1 MTNESTAGG
10 QQKTPARAWAVL
22 AVVYIAS
29 FMAPMAQFKVPALQ
43 DWIIP
48 ELIIPQMGPENVGMY
63 FGIMM
68 SALSIIGVILA
79 FPAAI
84 ITRKFGMKM
93 SMTISVVALMLGT
106 LVCIVGDSYWMVL
119 VGRMIEGVGIGLI
132 GVVAPACVS
141 IWFPEKTR
149 GTALGI
155 WASWFPL
162 GITLMFNV
170 APPIAAMG
178 DWQAVYWFTII
189 CDVIALILF
198 LIVFKMPAHPE
209 GAAPEE
215 ASLSEGW
222 KYLKNSKLWILAI
235 IFFIYNFI
243 QLGAVNS
250 FYNQF
255 LTESGMT
262 AQIANSITSVMTAI
276 GIVSLPI
283 GGIIFDRVPYK
294 HKNVLMILTYVLW
307 IVALL
312 FAFGSGDA
320 MLTGVWVF
328 IIVMGIANGFGAGSL
343 RPYAPSLVPNT
354 ALGATMA
361 MALLQ
366 FMQNLGSAIG
376 SPAYGAAIDALGWQ
390 GSNYGMLVPMCVV
403 AIVLALFLK
412 PKKDP
417 ARMVKQDGDERS

>member
-1 MTNESTAGG
+1 MDDNSKALDG
-10 QQKTPARAWAVL
+10 QKTPARAWAIL

-48 ELIIPQMGPENVGMY
+48 QIIIPQLGPENVGLY

-79 FPAAI
+79 FPAAA
-84 ITRKFGMKM
+84 ITQKFGMKA
-93 SMTISVVALMLGT
+93 SMVVSIVALMLGT
-106 LVCIVGDSYWMVL
+106 LVCVITDNYWAIL
-119 VGRMIEGVGIGLI
+119 VGRMIEGIGIGLV

-162 GITLMFNV
+162 GITLMFNI
-170 APPIAAMG
+170 APALANG
-178 DWQAVYWFTII
+178 LGNWQGVYWFTII
-189 CDVIALILF
+189 CDVVALILF
-198 LIVFKMPAHPE
+198 LLVFKMPEHPE
-209 GAAPEE
+209 GEAPEE
-215 ASLSEGW
+215 TSLSQGW
-222 KYLKNSKLWILAI
+222 KYLKNGKLWILAV

-243 QLGAVNS
+243 QLGVVNS

-255 LTESGMT
+255 LMEAGLSIGIN
-262 AQIANSITSVMTAI
+262 AQVANSITSVMTAI

-283 GGIIFDRVPYK
+283 GGVIFDRVPYK
-294 HKNVLMILTYVLW
+294 HKNILMILTYVLW
-307 IVALL
+307 IIALL
-312 FAFGSGDA
+312 FAFSTGDS
-320 MLTGVWVF
+320 MMIGVWIF
-328 IIVMGIANGFGAGSL
+328 IVVMGIANGFGAGSL

-366 FMQNLGSAIG
+366 FMQNFGSAIG
-376 SPAYGAAIDALGWQ
+376 SPAYGAALDALGWS
-390 GSNYGMLVPMCVV
+390 GSNYAILIPMCVI
-403 AIVLALFLK
+403 AIVLALFLR
-412 PKKDP
+412 PSKK
-417 ARMVKQDGDERS
+417 KENKE